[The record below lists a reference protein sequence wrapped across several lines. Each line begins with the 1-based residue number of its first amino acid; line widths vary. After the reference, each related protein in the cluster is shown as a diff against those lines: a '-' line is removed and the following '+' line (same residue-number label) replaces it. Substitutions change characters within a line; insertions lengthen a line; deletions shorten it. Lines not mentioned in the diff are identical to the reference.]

1 MRLKAN
7 ANKVQ
12 SLYSIKNNNI
22 NSVVKNIYKTKQ
34 TRILN
39 KWITLIDLSKD
50 VVIPKQSL
58 ANIIKGTHNQKAIF
72 DSHNLQNGFAKQQ
85 TVMLNTFVAQQIKNE
100 NINENINTNGK
111 YFSYKNVYN
120 YFLNKILF

>member
-1 MRLKAN
+1 MRVKAN

-22 NSVVKNIYKTKQ
+22 NHVVKNIYKTKQ

-58 ANIIKGTHNQKAIF
+58 ANIIKGTHNQQSIF
-72 DSHNLQNGFAKQQ
+72 NSHNLNNGFAEKQ
-85 TVMLNTFVAQQIKNE
+85 TVMLNRFVTQQIKNE
-100 NINENINTNGK
+100 NINENINTKGK
-111 YFSYKNVYN
+111 FFSYKNVHT
-120 YFLNKILF
+120 YF